1 MKRVNILLSFVAS
14 LAVSFAAPAML
25 PAQDDAKVTPPAI
38 GRDSGAATRI
48 RKKRAADAVDPFEQ
62 ARLESLPRANAG
74 DMMGMGAD
82 MGMDDGGMGGY
93 GMGMGEMEMGMGEMG
108 MDMEMGMGASE
119 PDPDSI
125 FRRGLQL
132 AIAQLREAKTPAKK
146 ETLRAYLRNAFQNR
160 YDNVMQKRQKDLDDL
175 KKRVSDLQA
184 DLERRVA
191 ARDRVISLQMQS
203 VELTAEGLMQID
215 ATPKY

>member
-25 PAQDDAKVTPPAI
+25 PAQDDAKVTPPAV
-38 GRDSGAATRI
+38 GRDSGVATRI
-48 RKKRAADAVDPFEQ
+48 RRKRAADAVDPFEQ

-82 MGMDDGGMGGY
+82 MGMDDGGMDGY
-93 GMGMGEMEMGMGEMG
+93 GMGMGEMDMGMGEMG
-108 MDMEMGMGASE
+108 MDMEMGASE